1 MIRRPPSSTRT
12 DTLFP
17 YTTLFR
23 SNRDRRVHAAHFDAQ
38 VGGSGFDQ
46 GGDALGESEM
56 HGRFRLSIDTG
67 MKMEKMDV
75 DRRRRFSGAGIGARD
90 AVMRGR
96 PDRHAAA
103 LPGSTRDM
111 ALEARAL
118 PPAALCARQSALG
131 DRKSVV

>member
-75 DRRRRFSGAGIGARD
+75 DRRRRFSGAGIGAGD
-90 AVMRGR
+90 AVLRG
-96 PDRHAAA
+96 
-103 LPGSTRDM
+103 
-111 ALEARAL
+111 
-118 PPAALCARQSALG
+118 PAAHK
-131 DRKSVV
+131 DRESGVVGKGVAGRVDIGGRRII

>member
-75 DRRRRFSGAGIGARD
+75 DRSEEHTSELQSLMRLSY
-90 AVMRGR
+90 AVFCLKKTT
-96 PDRHAAA
+96 HNKHY
-103 LPGSTRDM
+103 ST
-111 ALEARAL
+111 L
-118 PPAALCARQSALG
+118 Q
-131 DRKSVV
+131 